1 MLFFVLFIEG
11 LRRYSLLSSSDT
23 KMAQAIAFPND
34 IDILILNLARV
45 ALSGAIPSKLVAYGP
60 KS

>member
-1 MLFFVLFIEG
+1 
-11 LRRYSLLSSSDT
+11 
-23 KMAQAIAFPND
+23 MAQAIAFPND